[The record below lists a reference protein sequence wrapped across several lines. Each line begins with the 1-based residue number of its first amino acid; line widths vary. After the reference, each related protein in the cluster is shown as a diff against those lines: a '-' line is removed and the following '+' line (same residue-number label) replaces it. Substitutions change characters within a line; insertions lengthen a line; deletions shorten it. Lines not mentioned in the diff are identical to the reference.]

1 MPFKQT
7 DQNVL
12 QLRVR
17 LARRCEMCVMLF
29 HLQVSLGT
37 QRQLKT
43 EMTGSFA
50 GHAHVVCH
58 NEYIALLGQYDQL
71 EATEEN
77 FNEL

>member
-12 QLRVR
+12 SV
-17 LARRCEMCVMLF
+17 AESETGKEMCVMLF

-58 NEYIALLGQYDQL
+58 NEYIAVSGQYDQL

>member
-1 MPFKQT
+1 
-7 DQNVL
+7 
-12 QLRVR
+12 
-17 LARRCEMCVMLF
+17 MLF